1 MGKLKLL
8 VLLLVPLMLG
18 LIALVAQTA
27 DAAVVTITPG
37 TVWTDQSGNTI
48 EAHGE
53 GIT

>member
-1 MGKLKLL
+1 MGKL
-8 VLLLVPLMLG
+8 
-18 LIALVAQTA
+18 
-27 DAAVVTITPG
+27 TITPG